1 MAEQTPGQNAPLV
14 LLVDADEGERLS
26 LAALLQGSGFQVA
39 GAVDAVAGLRQAV
52 QLRPAVV
59 VLDARL
65 PGGDADVV
73 LRRLQALPQLAGVP
87 VVIMERRRLPA
98 GIERAARCGAVYL
111 PKPFRPEE
119 LVDAVRAALGLE
131 EHEAVGGAGPAES
144 PRLGEV
150 LKDMGAITD
159 EQLERALSS
168 QPRLGQILEE
178 LGMVTRAQIDAALAR
193 QAEMAAAAGPAEVV
207 HAGKVVLIVDD
218 DEDLLAVLAAA
229 LRRVGLEVMVATDA
243 VSATSTAMKQPPD
256 VVLMDVG
263 LPGGDG
269 VTVMQRLHALPRLA
283 GVPVVVLSG
292 RDPQQHRER
301 AIQAGAVG
309 YLEKPVQT
317 DDLVA
322 ALRAALDGPAAK
334 V

>member
-1 MAEQTPGQNAPLV
+1 MAEKTPGPAAPLV
-14 LLVDADEGERLS
+14 LLVDADESERLS
-26 LAALLQGSGFQVA
+26 LAAVLQSSGFQVA

-65 PGGDADVV
+65 PGGDAEVV
-73 LRRLQALPQLAGVP
+73 LARLQALPQLAGVP
-87 VVIMERRRLPA
+87 VVIMERRRLPVGLEHA
-98 GIERAARCGAVYL
+98 AARGGAVYL
-111 PKPFRPEE
+111 PKPFHPDE
-119 LVDAVRAALGLE
+119 LVAAVRTALGL
-131 EHEAVGGAGPAES
+131 HADDAAPAAA
-144 PRLGEV
+144 PARLGDI

-159 EQLERALSS
+159 EQLQRALAS

-178 LGMVTRAQIDAALAR
+178 LGMATRAQVDAALTR
-193 QAEMAAAAGPAEVV
+193 QAELAATASGADVV

-218 DEDLLAVLAAA
+218 DEELLAVLAAA

-243 VSATSTAMKQPPD
+243 VSATSTAMKNPPD

-269 VTVMQRLHALPRLA
+269 VTVMRRLHALPRLA

-292 RDPQQHRER
+292 RDPGQHRER
-301 AIQAGAVG
+301 AIEAGAVD
-309 YLEKPVQT
+309 YLVKPVQP
-317 DDLVA
+317 DDLVS
-322 ALRAALDGPAAK
+322 ALRAALDRPARK
-334 V
+334 E